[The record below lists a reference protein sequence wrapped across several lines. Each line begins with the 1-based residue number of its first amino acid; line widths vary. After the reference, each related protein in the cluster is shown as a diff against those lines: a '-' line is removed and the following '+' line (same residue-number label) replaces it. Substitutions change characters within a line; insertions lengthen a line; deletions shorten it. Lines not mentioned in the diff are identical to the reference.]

1 MILQPHADR
10 DHLEISEFIIAKAKH
25 RLHTIV
31 EVRKVRVLS
40 EDISF
45 VNLMQCQIQRS
56 RKRQCIHT
64 GLSAMSEALSSD
76 AKENA

>member
-10 DHLEISEFIIAKAKH
+10 DHLEISEFIIAKVKH

-31 EVRKVRVLS
+31 EVRKVGILS

-45 VNLMQCQIQRS
+45 VNLTQC
-56 RKRQCIHT
+56 
-64 GLSAMSEALSSD
+64 
-76 AKENA
+76 